1 MSRDME
7 NRQNIFKMIGFAYYP
22 NPGTYIYVW
31 RAQIRY
37 LAVFGHVF
45 ERAKYGQV
53 GCPEKILQ
61 NAVQT
66 QCLGFKMM
74 CAGEILDESR

>member
-1 MSRDME
+1 MT
-7 NRQNIFKMIGFAYYP
+7 IF
-22 NPGTYIYVW
+22 GTLKYMPKYGP
-31 RAQIRY
+31 IRY
-37 LAVFGHVF
+37 SGCIFGH
-45 ERAKYGQV
+45 AKYGQV

-74 CAGEILDESR
+74 CAGEILDESRYCEVNPSGNKGTQAEVTSW